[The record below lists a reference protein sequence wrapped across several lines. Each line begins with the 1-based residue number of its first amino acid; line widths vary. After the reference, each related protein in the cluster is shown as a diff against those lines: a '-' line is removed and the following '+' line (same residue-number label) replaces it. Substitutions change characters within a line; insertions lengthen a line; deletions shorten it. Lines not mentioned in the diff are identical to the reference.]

1 MIVIKDFLIQNTK
14 QTGEKTIMM
23 ENLERKKIKLEEIL
37 MILKLILKVMKN
49 L

>member
-1 MIVIKDFLIQNTK
+1 MMVIKDFLIPNTK
-14 QTGEKTIMM
+14 QTGKKTNMM